1 MENIVETG
9 NQSQQSFDVDLSA
22 LENIQIDQPATNSPN
37 PDVHTNTDESQIE
50 IDERFK
56 DLDPAEARIRTLK
69 SRADK
74 AEAQYNKLMKDYD
87 ERDQVAGLLDQ
98 MLEDEGLLMAFIAE
112 TKPDLVKSR
121 DTARELK
128 EQLKKEFGEDF
139 KPQLTR
145 EEAERD
151 DPFGND
157 YKYYMRLDELKGKLK
172 SGGEAPQSV
181 KDYLK
186 AKRAKEEAEKQRYA
200 LEKES
205 VKNQFKMTDDELVAV
220 SDWALKLQFADLVK
234 VHRFLR
240 KFPTRNPNLTTV
252 PGGGESV
259 KSAKQKYLDEL
270 LPINRR

>member
-1 MENIVETG
+1 MENIVEAG
-9 NQSQQSFDVDLSA
+9 NQSQQMFDVDLSA
-22 LENIQIDQPATNSPN
+22 LDNIQVENTAADSQN

-56 DLDPAEARIRTLK
+56 HLDPAEATLRTLK

-74 AEAQYNKLMKDYD
+74 AESQYNKLMKDYD

-172 SGGEAPQSV
+172 AGGETPQTV
-181 KDYLK
+181 KEYLK
-186 AKRAKEEAEKQRYA
+186 AKRAKEDAEAQRY
-200 LEKES
+200 ENERQT
-205 VKNQFKMTDDELVAV
+205 VKAQKKMSDEELKAV
-220 SDWALKLQFADLVK
+220 SEWALKLGFGQIVDI
-234 VHRFLR
+234 HRFLR
-240 KFPTRNPNLTTV
+240 KFPTRNPNLTSV
-252 PGGGESV
+252 PGGGEIA
-259 KSAKQKYLDEL
+259 KSAKDKFLDETM
-270 LPINRR
+270 PIRKF